1 MDYLPTE
8 GGQMKISELIHDRL
22 TDEQMTSLLF
32 SNIIDDKEKGD
43 CIFVPGRVV
52 WEGTN
57 MSEALMLK
65 KEALELGVREGDILI
80 EMYLNIQENVL
91 ASLLVL
97 DREFGLHKINRL
109 LIVTTTYHMRRLHLN
124 LKTYMPNWINYSLY
138 PVDDKTTK
146 ESNWFLHQLGRE
158 RVETEVSKI
167 ISYVKQ
173 GILVDEEIESLQ

>member
-43 CIFVPGRVV
+43 CIFVPGSNKAIEYRLPKGVEMYDQGRANRILFSGGVV

-80 EMYLNIQENVL
+80 EDVSKNIQRKMF
-91 ASLLVL
+91 LLRYL
-97 DREFGLHKINRL
+97 F
-109 LIVTTTYHMRRLHLN
+109 
-124 LKTYMPNWINYSLY
+124 
-138 PVDDKTTK
+138 
-146 ESNWFLHQLGRE
+146 
-158 RVETEVSKI
+158 
-167 ISYVKQ
+167 
-173 GILVDEEIESLQ
+173 

>member
-1 MDYLPTE
+1 
-8 GGQMKISELIHDRL
+8 
-22 TDEQMTSLLF
+22 
-32 SNIIDDKEKGD
+32 
-43 CIFVPGRVV
+43 
-52 WEGTN
+52 
-57 MSEALMLK
+57 
-65 KEALELGVREGDILI
+65 
-80 EMYLNIQENVL
+80 MYLNIQENVL

-124 LKTYMPNWINYSLY
+124 LKTYMPNWINYSLC

-167 ISYVKQ
+167 ISISGRTSKKV
-173 GILVDEEIESLQ
+173 SLHSRHL